1 MPPLPGWARRAA
13 QLAVV
18 LLPLFVLHAR
28 ALAEV
33 SVVVADLAFLWQ
45 MAATRNWRW
54 LIAWDSWPGLAF
66 WAWELLCSLP
76 GHAAGGMPA
85 FVQALVAIRWF
96 LLIPALS
103 RVVLAEAPVRAWLT
117 RMIAF
122 AVLYIGANVWLQQL
136 TGVDMWGL
144 HRWGDGSLT
153 GPFREPR
160 ASAPLVRMMF
170 PVLLPALARSR
181 WLVGA
186 AWLLLAVVTMVL
198 IGQRMPVLLLLLGL
212 ATTALLLPRLRI
224 LALAFLV
231 LVPIAVGATV
241 VVSPPAYHRLVTKF
255 THQMEDF
262 PDSPYGALY
271 LRSLAMAENR
281 PWLGW
286 GFDGFR
292 HACPDAQNFRAFPDF
307 GQHLRDGGGA
317 GICNIHP
324 HNIYLEALTN
334 AGIPGLALFAL
345 TVLAWLVATARN
357 LTRDGRRPDPLQA
370 GVFVAI
376 LVHFWPIASS
386 SSAFDVHTSGI
397 GFMMAGFGVALA
409 RAARSG

>member
-1 MPPLPGWARRAA
+1 M
-13 QLAVV
+13 

-33 SVVVADLAFLWQ
+33 AVAIADLAFLWQ

-54 LIAWDSWPGLAF
+54 LIAWDAWPGLAF
-66 WAWELLCSLP
+66 WAWEVVCSLP
-76 GHAAGGMPA
+76 AHAAGGMPA
-85 FVQALVAIRWF
+85 FVQALVAFRWF

-117 RMIAF
+117 GMIAF
-122 AVLYIGANVWLQQL
+122 AVLYIGANAWLQQL

-144 HRWGDGSLT
+144 RRWADGSLT

-160 ASAPLVRMMF
+160 ASAPLVRMLF
-170 PVLLPALARSR
+170 PVLLPAVVRVR
-181 WLVGA
+181 WLWGA
-186 AWLLLAVVTMVL
+186 GLLLLAVVTMVL

-212 ATTALLLPRLRI
+212 AATALLLPRLRK

-231 LVPIAVGATV
+231 LVPILVLGTFA
-241 VVSPPAYHRLVTKF
+241 VSPPAYHRLVTKF
-255 THQMEDF
+255 SHQMEDF

-271 LRSLAMAENR
+271 LRSLAMAENH

-292 HACPDAQNFRAFPDF
+292 HACPDKQNFRAFPDF
-307 GQHLRDGGGA
+307 GQRQPDGGGA

-334 AGIPGLALFAL
+334 AGIPGLVFFAL
-345 TVLAWLVATARN
+345 AALAWLAITARGIARKGV
-357 LTRDGRRPDPLQA
+357 TDPLCA

-397 GFMMAGFGVALA
+397 GFLMAGFGVALA
-409 RAARSG
+409 RAAGRA